1 MKILL
6 TMVLC
11 SSVNQSCLQPI
22 TYPEAYADSFSCMVE
37 GYERAYNTTIELGA
51 DEVNK
56 NGLYIKFGCGQVI
69 VPVPKPKTGV

>member
-1 MKILL
+1 
-6 TMVLC
+6 MV
-11 SSVNQSCLQPI
+11 
-22 TYPEAYADSFSCMVE
+22 D

-69 VPVPKPKTGV
+69 LPKPKPGIDS